1 MLTDPANLLETGV
14 EIEVRLPG
22 KEMMNV
28 VALSGGEKSLT
39 AIAFLFA
46 LLMVRPSPFCVLDE
60 VDAALDEVNTRKFAS
75 LLQEMSGRTQF
86 LVVTHNPLTMESADY
101 LYGVTV
107 GESGASRL
115 LSVRLAEAPAAQAS
129 AT

>member
-1 MLTDPANLLETGV
+1 
-14 EIEVRLPG
+14 
-22 KEMMNV
+22 
-28 VALSGGEKSLT
+28 
-39 AIAFLFA
+39 
-46 LLMVRPSPFCVLDE
+46 MVRPSPFCVLDE
-60 VDAALDEVNTRKFAS
+60 VDAALDEVNTRRFAS
-75 LLQEMSGRTQF
+75 LLEDMSARTQF

-115 LSVRLAEAPAAQAS
+115 LSVRLADAPPAHAA